1 MYELL
6 ARLPFP
12 IIGRNASVPVLSVL
26 NKKFIYL
33 YIGMT
38 NLTYLFIFFFI
49 LMYNPEIQLL
59 LYTKYYNVLYL

>member
-33 YIGMT
+33 FIYWYDKF
-38 NLTYLFIFFFI
+38 NLFIYFFF
-49 LMYNPEIQLL
+49 YSDVQS
-59 LYTKYYNVLYL
+59 